1 MNANMSSIILIVLMI
16 AFMYFFMIRPQQRQ
30 RKEHQAMVNQLK
42 PGDAVV
48 TIGRLHGL
56 VHEVNTAEQTVTID
70 CEGIYLTFDLSAV
83 AKVNRATPAPATAT
97 TVTEAPVESASANKE
112 AAAQAE
118 EEQAPASAATDADD
132 EKPAEQAEK

>member
-1 MNANMSSIILIVLMI
+1 MTIQKKPVCLSLWNDKFAEFNL
-16 AFMYFFMIRPQQRQ
+16 
-30 RKEHQAMVNQLK
+30 HQ
-42 PGDAVV
+42 
-48 TIGRLHGL
+48 HFGL
-56 VHEVNTAEQTVTID
+56 DLD

-83 AKVNRATPAPATAT
+83 AKVNRATPAPAAAT

>member
-1 MNANMSSIILIVLMI
+1 MSSIILIVLMI

-48 TIGRLHGL
+48 TIGRLHGM
-56 VHEVNTAEQTVTID
+56 VEQTVTID

-83 AKVNRATPAPATAT
+83 AKVNRATPAPAAAT

>member
-1 MNANMSSIILIVLMI
+1 MSSIILIVLMI

-48 TIGRLHGL
+48 TIGRLHGM

-83 AKVNRATPAPATAT
+83 AKVNRATPAPAAAT

-112 AAAQAE
+112 AAA
-118 EEQAPASAATDADD
+118 SAATDAYD